1 VKYLILIYN
10 NPESR
15 AAWVGLTAQQQA
27 FGLDAYDA
35 LDKDLTASGE
45 LVASERLADP
55 ANGRR
60 VEMRDGRAF
69 ASDGPFAE
77 TKEQLA
83 GFYLVDCAD
92 MDRAIEIA
100 GRIPGVPPLELEV
113 RPVMGL
119 KG

>member
-1 VKYLILIYN
+1 VKYLILIYT

-15 AAWVGLTAQQQA
+15 AAWAGLTTGQQA
-27 FGLDAYDA
+27 LGLDAYDA
-35 LDKDLTASGE
+35 LDKDLAASGE

-55 ANGRR
+55 ATGRR

-100 GRIPGVPPLELEV
+100 GRIPGAPPLELEV
-113 RPVMGL
+113 RPVMELTG
-119 KG
+119 